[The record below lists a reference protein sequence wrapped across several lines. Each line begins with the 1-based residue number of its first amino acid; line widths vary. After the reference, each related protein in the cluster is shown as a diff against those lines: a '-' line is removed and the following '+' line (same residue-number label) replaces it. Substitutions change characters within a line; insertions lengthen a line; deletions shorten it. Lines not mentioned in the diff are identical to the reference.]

1 MIPVPT
7 PPVRGQR
14 ITADLLRDL
23 IEAVRRCRPL
33 QGQGILLQETMQG
46 TVIAAAAA
54 PRSAGGAEP
63 FDHRFKV
70 TARAEG
76 DGDAPTYA
84 LHIRKGDLFEV
95 DADVAT
101 LRSLDLEGL
110 AQDPDDPDA
119 WRVPNAAPGSL
130 YIKRTSTMTR
140 TMTRTMTSA
149 SAETGTSVEYY
160 YTLAYG
166 EPTDALFVIADFTP
180 SESSSNPRPK
190 VTQRVLGDLYAFR
203 AGTGGGL
210 TVGPPEL
217 LEEGGE
223 TSLAWYA
230 GTVEWDT
237 PSGRHV
243 FTRATAPDGSA
254 AEPLFTLPLVA
265 HRKDHAPGI
274 PYTEQ

>member
-1 MIPVPT
+1 MIPLPT
-7 PPVRGQR
+7 PPVRGQALR
-14 ITADLLRDL
+14 VDLIRDL
-23 IEAVRRCRPL
+23 IEAVRRCRPI
-33 QGQGILLQETMQG
+33 QGQGILLKETMQG

-54 PRSAGGAEP
+54 PRPAGSAEP

-76 DGDAPTYA
+76 DGDAYA
-84 LHIRKGDLFEV
+84 LHIRKGDLFEIN
-95 DADVAT
+95 ADVAT

-130 YIKRTSTMTR
+130 YIRKTKTDTDTSTGT
-140 TMTRTMTSA
+140 A
-149 SAETGTSVEYY
+149 APTGTSVECY

-190 VTQRVLGDLYAFR
+190 VTQRVLGDLYAFK
-203 AGTGGGL
+203 AGGMGGGL

-217 LEEGGE
+217 LTENGE

-230 GTVEWDT
+230 GTVEWDNRAW
-237 PSGRHV
+237 RHV
-243 FTRATAPDGSA
+243 FTRATAPDGSP